1 MKFVYVLTS
10 SASDNYLEQA
20 SLSVYSLKMH
30 NPFAQTVLLTD
41 AKTMLSFGA
50 DDNRKKLSHLFDEIV
65 PVEIPDGFDKKASS
79 RWLKTSMPGLVK
91 GSLVYIDCDTIVTGD
106 LSGLEKIECDVA
118 GVLDNNCHISE
129 SVFLSRLIKRK
140 YTFSHRNQILE
151 HDSYINGGLLLC
163 RDTQK
168 ARDFFSLWHSLW
180 KESYRRGV
188 VLDQPALNEANYLS
202 GWIIREIDFCW
213 NAQVTLR
220 LNSMNGAK
228 IIHYLVTNAENF
240 YPLAQPSVLEE
251 IKQSGAIAPRVQ
263 KMLENPFDL
272 YNTDKRLRIITDD
285 NISLSETALY
295 SMLLRLYKNH
305 RGFFRFFDNVFAGLL
320 RIARK

>member
-10 SASDNYLEQA
+10 SESDNYLEQA
-20 SLSVYSLKMH
+20 SLSVWSLKMY
-30 NPFAQTVLLTD
+30 NPLAKTVLLTD
-41 AKTMLSFGA
+41 GKTMLSFDA
-50 DDNRKKLSHLFDEIV
+50 DEKRKKLSHFFDEIV
-65 PVEIPDGFDKKASS
+65 PIEIPDGFDKKASS
-79 RWLKTSMPGLVK
+79 RWLKTSMPSLVQ
-91 GSLVYIDCDTIVTGD
+91 GNLVYIDCDTIVTGD
-106 LSGLEKIECDVA
+106 LSSLDRIECDVA

-129 SVFLSRLIKRK
+129 SVFLKRLIKRK
-140 YTFSHRNQILE
+140 YTFSHRGQILE

-168 ARDFFSLWHSLW
+168 ARDFFSLWHRLW
-180 KESYRRGV
+180 EESFRRGV

-202 GWIIREIDFCW
+202 GWIIKEIDFCY
-213 NAQVTLR
+213 NAQVTLS
-220 LNSMNGAK
+220 LNSMKEAK

-251 IKQSGAIAPRVQ
+251 IKQSGAITPRVQ

-272 YNTDKRLRIITDD
+272 FSSDKRLRIITDD

-305 RGFFRFFDNVFAGLL
+305 RGFFRCFDNVFAGLL